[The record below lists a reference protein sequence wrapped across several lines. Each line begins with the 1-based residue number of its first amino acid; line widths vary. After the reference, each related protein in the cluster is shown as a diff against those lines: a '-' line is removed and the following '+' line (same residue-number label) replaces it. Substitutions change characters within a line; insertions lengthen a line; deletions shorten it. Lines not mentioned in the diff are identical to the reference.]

1 MWQRIVKGMNMAGQK
16 PAGTGRRA
24 PGRQARLSREKIIE
38 QALALLAELP
48 VEELTMTR
56 IAENLGTTT
65 MALYKYFPNRDA
77 LLGALADHIFAL
89 FDPVMPAA
97 GSWQERLLAW
107 LLALQ
112 QHLERYPAM
121 LKLAGW
127 EGRLSG
133 AWIRVLAPAAQV
145 LEERGLGGERLAF
158 VLVWFTSSAI
168 GLMRTEIESSAY
180 RQSYS
185 LAALDELGP
194 REQQVFMQ
202 LLPHLPRTDRGEV
215 TAFGLRQLVLALERV
230 LDQERAG

>member
-1 MWQRIVKGMNMAGQK
+1 MAELIMAEST
-16 PAGTGRRA
+16 PAGAGRRA
-24 PGRQARLSREKIIE
+24 PGRQARLSRDKIIA
-38 QALALLAELP
+38 QALALLEERA

-56 IAENLGTTT
+56 IAERLGTTT

-89 FDPVMPAA
+89 FDPAMPAA
-97 GSWQERLLAW
+97 GAWQEQLLAW

-112 QHLERYPAM
+112 RHLERYPAM
-121 LKLAGW
+121 LKVAGW

-145 LEERGLGGERLAF
+145 LEQCGLSGERLAF

-168 GLMRTEIESSAY
+168 GLMRTELESSAY

-185 LAALDELGP
+185 LSALDQLSP
-194 REQQVFMQ
+194 REQQIFMQ
-202 LLPHLPRTDRGEV
+202 LLPHLPNTDRGEV
-215 TAFGLRQLVLALERV
+215 TAFGLQQLVLALER
-230 LDQERAG
+230 LLAEERRE